1 MTATSNEA
9 LVAMIEKL
17 QQQMR
22 GMALQLEHAT
32 PSVSGI
38 NFEYFRKKYEH
49 ALQTQTLI
57 NGSTWTDDFKALN
70 DTAKGNAASIAR
82 CCVCNDPT
90 HKFTA
95 CHFVVK
101 DRQLTGASAN
111 AVEVATN
118 NFDYIGDS
126 DHGGEM
132 LRTLSDRNLLVGF
145 GAYIFAKVA
154 DGTVITATQ
163 KGIPKTFLLTNWLKN
178 NVFLFTAWERL
189 DLETKW
195 KRKYQD
201 IYNEYAL
208 LRKNA
213 NLFP

>member
-38 NFEYFRKKYEH
+38 SMRSAPPSSKKSKDKDAKLEYFRKKYEH

-57 NGSTWTDDFKALN
+57 NGSTWPDDFKALN

-163 KGIPKTFLLTNWLKN
+163 KGIPKTFLLTN
-178 NVFLFTAWERL
+178 VYHFLGACFSPYRTL
-189 DLETKW
+189 CH
-195 KRKYQD
+195 YGG
-201 IYNEYAL
+201 
-208 LRKNA
+208 
-213 NLFP
+213 F

>member
-1 MTATSNEA
+1 MTATSNGA

-38 NFEYFRKKYEH
+38 SMRSAPPSSKKSKDKDAKLEYFRKKYEH

-57 NGSTWTDDFKALN
+57 NGSTWTDDFKAL
-70 DTAKGNAASIAR
+70 
-82 CCVCNDPT
+82 
-90 HKFTA
+90 
-95 CHFVVK
+95 FVVK

-163 KGIPKTFLLTNWLKN
+163 KGIPKTFLLTN
-178 NVFLFTAWERL
+178 VYHFLGACFSPYRTL
-189 DLETKW
+189 CH
-195 KRKYQD
+195 YGG
-201 IYNEYAL
+201 
-208 LRKNA
+208 
-213 NLFP
+213 F